1 MFIKEGYVM
10 NKIGEYMS
18 APILTTSPD
27 KFACDAIDKM
37 FENKVSALLVEK
49 KGEYVGIFTKT
60 DWMHLVL
67 SEQCD
72 PNSKVKVSA
81 IMAAPIITVDKNE
94 TLAKASILLEEC
106 NIRHIA
112 VTESDEVVGML
123 SVHDLE
129 RYYHQLHEKDYTA
142 LSGV

>member
-1 MFIKEGYVM
+1 MEGHIM
-10 NKIGEYMS
+10 SKIVDYMS
-18 APILTTSPD
+18 KPVLTTSPD
-27 KFACDAIDKM
+27 IRACDAIDKM
-37 FENKVSALLVEK
+37 FENKVSALLVEQN
-49 KGEYVGIFTKT
+49 GEYIGIFTKS

-72 PNSKVKVSA
+72 PKSIIKVSA

-94 TLAKASILLEEC
+94 TLAKASILVEEN

-112 VTESDEVVGML
+112 VTEGDEIVGML
-123 SVHDLE
+123 SVNDLE